1 MKIKLKTKALSDLI
15 TPASRAVSPKSPLP
29 IAHNIKLET
38 VGGGFVTATGTDFER
53 TVQTRTEVNVEEPGG
68 VCIPARLLVD
78 IVSKLPAGEVALST
92 ESEGR
97 CKITCGKSS
106 FEVAALPTHE
116 YPAMPTL
123 DEVQEITLPAELLAE
138 AVKLTA
144 IAAASPGDE
153 ARSAMTGIN
162 LQADENSLTLTAT
175 DGRRLASHS
184 SEIIGGDVVNAVIP
198 SVALVELSKHLKNG
212 DDVSVKIGRTQAAFT
227 VGDVRI
233 YSRLLEG
240 RFPDARKVVP
250 TDFSRTCRLSRVDLI
265 AGLKQILIT
274 AQEKRS
280 PGLVRLQ
287 FEDGSLTLKSNTPDL
302 GSGEVTLATVYEGEA
317 MMIGFNGKYLLD
329 ALAVLDCDEVQ
340 FDLQE
345 ETKSAVLRPSGT
357 SHYDYVV
364 MPIKLRDVVEEPV
377 AA

>member
-1 MKIKLKTKALSDLI
+1 MLIKISKTILQDLI
-15 TPASRAVSPKSPLP
+15 TPASRVVSPKSPLP
-29 IAHNIKLET
+29 IAHNVKIET
-38 VGGGFVTATGTDFER
+38 VGGGFVTATGTDFEK
-53 TVQTRTEVNVEEPGG
+53 TVQTRAEAVVEEPGG
-68 VCIPARLLVD
+68 ACIPSRLLVD
-78 IVSKLPAGEVALST
+78 IVSKLPAGEVVLST
-92 ESEGR
+92 EVEGR
-97 CKITCGKSS
+97 CTIACGKST
-106 FEVAALPTHE
+106 FEVSALPTHE
-116 YPAMPTL
+116 FPAMPTL
-123 DEVQEITLPAELLAE
+123 DEVQEITLPAELLSE
-138 AVKLTA
+138 SVKLTA
-144 IAAASPGDE
+144 IAAAGPGE
-153 ARSAMTGIN
+153 ESRAVMTGIH
-162 LQADENSLTLTAT
+162 LQADENSLVLTAT
-175 DGRRLASHS
+175 DGRRLACHHA
-184 SEIIGGDVVNAVIP
+184 EIIGGDVVGAVIP
-198 SVALVELSKHLKNG
+198 AVALVELSKHLKDG

-233 YSRLLEG
+233 FTRLLDG
-240 RFPDARKVVP
+240 RFPDASKVVP
-250 TDFSRTCRLSRVDLI
+250 TQFSRSCRLSRTDLV

-317 MMIGFNGKYLLD
+317 MIIGFNGKYLLD
-329 ALAVLDCDEVQ
+329 ALGVLDCDEVQ

-364 MPIKLRDVVEEPV
+364 MPVKLRDVVEEPV